1 MLDVVFREDASRV
14 RNGDEDA
21 QAENVGWLR
30 RMVLSVLKQIKTKSS
45 LNGMRLKA
53 GWDEAYMEEILLKIK
68 GF

>member
-1 MLDVVFREDASRV
+1 MRHGR
-14 RNGDEDA
+14 EDA

-30 RMVLSVLKQIKTKSS
+30 RMVLAVLKQIKTKSS

>member
-1 MLDVVFREDASRV
+1 M
-14 RNGDEDA
+14 
-21 QAENVGWLR
+21 R
-30 RMVLSVLKQIKTKSS
+30 RMVLAVLKQIKTKSS